1 MILKKDI
8 SLWRYPVNLFEAPFR
23 QPLRVSTLSR
33 LDKDVRLVLVQL
45 GVDEDEWIEKMHVA
59 PLGDPVSLRIGQQL
73 FTLRKEI
80 CRQIDVE
87 LQ

>member
-1 MILKKDI
+1 M
-8 SLWRYPVNLFEAPFR
+8 NLFEAPFR
-23 QPLRVSTLSR
+23 QPLRVSALASLSEE
-33 LDKDVRLVLVQL
+33 VRLVLIQL
-45 GVDEDEWIEKMHVA
+45 GVDKDEWIEKVHVA

-80 CRQIDVE
+80 CRQIEVE